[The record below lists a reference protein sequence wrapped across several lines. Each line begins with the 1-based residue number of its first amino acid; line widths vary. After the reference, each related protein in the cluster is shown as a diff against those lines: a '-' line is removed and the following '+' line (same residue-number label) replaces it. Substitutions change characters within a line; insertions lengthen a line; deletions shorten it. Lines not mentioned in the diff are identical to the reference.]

1 MARLF
6 QPTITRYVDSD
17 GRRCLKDAPGARKV
31 SEKSRTW
38 RGEYRDYS
46 GILRTVKL
54 NANKQASR
62 QMLAE
67 LERKAAQQKAGLL
80 SPFEEHA
87 QRPLLEHLAE
97 FEQSLIDADNT
108 EAHCKLVAARARKV
122 IENTGFRFIRDISAS
137 KVQRCLADLKKAGKK
152 KSQQTI
158 NHYLGAIKQFTRWL
172 IRDHRTDEDRLIFL
186 AGGNVRTDRP
196 HRPSART
203 PGAIGGGDSVPAERG
218 KIRQGSRED
227 DRIPAVHALRDSTVN
242 GPAGVRASKSDSRS
256 L

>member
-67 LERKAAQQKAGLL
+67 LERKAAQQRLL
-80 SPFEEHA
+80 G
-87 QRPLLEHLAE
+87 
-97 FEQSLIDADNT
+97 
-108 EAHCKLVAARARKV
+108 EA
-122 IENTGFRFIRDISAS
+122 
-137 KVQRCLADLKKAGKK
+137 LK
-152 KSQQTI
+152 S
-158 NHYLGAIKQFTRWL
+158 
-172 IRDHRTDEDRLIFL
+172 RTD
-186 AGGNVRTDRP
+186 
-196 HRPSART
+196 ART
-203 PGAIGGGDSVPAERG
+203 GALGMHPKHHGY
-218 KIRQGSRED
+218 
-227 DRIPAVHALRDSTVN
+227 
-242 GPAGVRASKSDSRS
+242 
-256 L
+256 